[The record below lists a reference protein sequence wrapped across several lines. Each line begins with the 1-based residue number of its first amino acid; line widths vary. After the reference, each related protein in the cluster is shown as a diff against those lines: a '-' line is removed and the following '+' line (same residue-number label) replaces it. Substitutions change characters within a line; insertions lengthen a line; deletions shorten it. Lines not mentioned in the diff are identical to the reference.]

1 MHHANIGHHK
11 EKHKFNYIS
20 WPGYAEKYD
29 IASSMC
35 SYMFEFKTEQ
45 ARIRSV
51 EKEIERL
58 KRVKRMKTNFRRTNS
73 ILKQYANYKF
83 KTTNIRGKQ
92 YVEVNE
98 RIKFFR
104 QEDRYKDW
112 TIMSEF
118 TVLDSEQCVCKT
130 TIADA
135 TGRVIATGHAHEVQ
149 GASNINK
156 TSYVENCETSAIGRA
171 LAMLGIGID
180 TSIASANEVTDAI
193 AKQESKHGEENQ
205 AGTREARHGAACKH
219 HGQSRCLHQVADR
232 QEESIPVHHGQV

>member
-1 MHHANIGHHK
+1 M
-11 EKHKFNYIS
+11 
-20 WPGYAEKYD
+20 
-29 IASSMC
+29 
-35 SYMFEFKTEQ
+35 
-45 ARIRSV
+45 
-51 EKEIERL
+51 
-58 KRVKRMKTNFRRTNS
+58 
-73 ILKQYANYKF
+73 ANYKF

-118 TVLDSEQCVCKT
+118 TVLDSEQCVCRT

-180 TSIASANEVTDAI
+180 TSIASANEVTEAI
-193 AKQESKHGEENQ
+193 AKQESDAVQEGQ
-205 AGTREARHGAACKH
+205 AGTREVRHGTACKH
-219 HGQSRCLHQVADR
+219 HGQGCCLHQVADR
-232 QEESIPVHHGQV
+232 QEESIRKHHGQVREFSHRWTDCWSPEVCSMTKRNWNGRAPYNQLDQRRTNHKSFSSV